1 MAYGG
6 LMGYI
11 YMYIYINISLLYGWQ
26 NNICYTMDIWVIWF
40 MGDINE
46 LVNWF
51 KHPSAHQSALE
62 PSTTVSIKAKK
73 TIIWKSRYVLIWFW
87 YVHCPVTWSQ
97 EVEKHQHKNYSL
109 RGTWN
114 NHWPIHASTGDKF
127 HACESQSVYCIIV
140 IFPAWRWQS
149 KHAMPAGL
157 WPWIRVHWSIQCLL
171 CNQRLGMASKKKTDY
186 WNNIFEYV

>member
-1 MAYGG
+1 MAKQYLLHNGHMSHMVYGG
-6 LMGYI
+6 Y
-11 YMYIYINISLLYGWQ
+11 
-26 NNICYTMDIWVIWF
+26 
-40 MGDINE
+40 NE

-171 CNQRLGMASKKKTDY
+171 CNQRLGMASKKKPIIETTY
-186 WNNIFEYV
+186 LNMYNIYTHMHIYIYIFIHK